1 MTNRILIGAI
11 GISAI
16 FTALVVGVEYRTIG
30 LAVAAQQIPA
40 QDRSPSLT
48 ESLPPR
54 QLTRMSTDVVLPDG
68 RRYAIRFNRDVCP
81 GDEIWFSE
89 GQPGAYRILRS
100 RYEVFDTYTGRLI
113 YVEKL

>member
-1 MTNRILIGAI
+1 MGRTLILLVCLTIAIAAFGLGDEYRSGVYAIGA
-11 GISAI
+11 SAP
-16 FTALVVGVEYRTIG
+16 V
-30 LAVAAQQIPA
+30 

-54 QLTRMSTDVVLPDG
+54 NLTRMSTDVVLPDG
-68 RRYAIRFNRDVCP
+68 HRYAIRFNRDVCP